1 LLPKVKRP
9 IVVIWLII
17 LFSWSGVIWIGKSGN
32 VEKERDHLLLFLL
45 LLPALTFLLSFVVF
59 LVRILLR
66 KGQDERI
73 VFKSSFWWTLL
84 FVSVILTGWF
94 LNTRKM
100 LDLVYIGIL
109 LGIIVCGGMFLKLG
123 LRRGY

>member
-1 LLPKVKRP
+1 MKRP
-9 IVVIWLII
+9 IVIIWLII
-17 LFSWSGVIWIGKSGN
+17 LFSWSGVIWVGKSGN
-32 VEKERDHLLLFLL
+32 VEKEKDHLILFLL

-59 LVRILLR
+59 LIRILLR

-94 LNTRKM
+94 LNARKM

-123 LRRGY
+123 LKRGY

>member
-1 LLPKVKRP
+1 MKRRS
-9 IVVIWLII
+9 VLIWLII
-17 LFSWSGVIWIGKSGN
+17 LFSWSGVIWVGKSGN
-32 VEKERDHLLLFLL
+32 VEKEKDHLILFLL

-59 LVRILLR
+59 LIRILLR

-94 LNTRKM
+94 LNARKM

-123 LRRGY
+123 LKRGY

>member
-1 LLPKVKRP
+1 VKRP

-32 VEKERDHLLLFLL
+32 AEKERDHLLLFLL

-59 LVRILLR
+59 LVRILIR
-66 KGQDERI
+66 KGQDERV

>member
-1 LLPKVKRP
+1 VKRP

>member
-1 LLPKVKRP
+1 MKRP

-123 LRRGY
+123 LKRGY